1 MPLGPNARR
10 ILGLPEPG
18 AWQKKRERDREKRRT
33 KDGPPR
39 ETPAANPWE
48 EAARQLKAPAP
59 EQPAQAPAGPTPAA
73 PVPPWSPLEERPG
86 ATAARSTG
94 RALLWGTVGL
104 FALLGVKAV
113 VWPGG
118 GADDGKGAAQPG
130 PARTAP
136 AYPVADAQALAARFT
151 HAYLAW
157 DEDAPQVRAAALA
170 AVLPPD
176 TAPALG
182 WDGKGRQ
189 TVLAVQPGPVTR
201 AAHRAAR
208 VRVEALV
215 KPDTAPARWVGLD
228 VPVAQTASTGS
239 ARLAVTGPPGLVGL
253 PATGPRL
260 PDLPTPEADNKLSER
275 TEDTIRSFFAAYADG
290 GDTETI
296 TAPGA
301 SVPPLPEG
309 LELVSVVSW
318 TADAGSG
325 ETRTGTA
332 RVSWSTGGA
341 RIEQTYRVGLTRVAS
356 ASAQRWQVS
365 AVSGGDTPTP

>member
-1 MPLGPNARR
+1 M
-10 ILGLPEPG
+10 
-18 AWQKKRERDREKRRT
+18 
-33 KDGPPR
+33 
-39 ETPAANPWE
+39 NPWE

-59 EQPAQAPAGPTPAA
+59 EQHPARPSQAPAGPAPAA
-73 PVPPWSPLEERPG
+73 PAAPWSPVEERPG

-94 RALLWGTVGL
+94 RAVLWGIVGL

-113 VWPGG
+113 IWPGG
-118 GADDGKGAAQPG
+118 GAGDGKGAVRPG

-157 DEDAPQVRAAALA
+157 DEDAPQVRAEALA

-182 WDGKGRQ
+182 WDRKGRQ

-201 AAHRAAR
+201 AAHRTAR

-215 KPDTAPARWVGLD
+215 KPDAAPARWVGLD
-228 VPVAQTASTGS
+228 VPVVQTPAASGS

-260 PDLPTPEADNKLSER
+260 PDLPAPEADTKLSER
-275 TEDTIRSFFAAYADG
+275 TEETVRGFFAAYAG

-325 ETRTGTA
+325 DNRTGTA